1 MSTSTFGLNTNTID
15 ALTSGANVSIG
26 ATNANTINIGRTG
39 QTAILKGSATFQST
53 IVDASSNT
61 GTAGQ
66 FLSSTGTSI
75 LWATVSASSSSV
87 QPLSVQ
93 TFTYAFD
100 VPNARVTPRTDTI
113 TTPAGTVRCSVF
125 CIGSGGNAGRGY
137 FNDPGFG
144 NYVGR
149 TGGGGGAGGIVF
161 IPSLPVSSGTPFDM
175 IVTSSG
181 FTFQYNSAYLNYTN
195 INQFTGY
202 PVIAS
207 GTHGSNGTDAEN
219 SSNGTGGGGG
229 TVNVQSGIY
238 AMSSSAGGSG
248 SNGYFETNSRPM
260 TGTMTTYAGNNV
272 LTLSNSAFTI
282 SPNTVPYGKGGD
294 CLIVAGDKQK
304 IFPVGACCIVV
315 SWNTYY

>member
-1 MSTSTFGLNTNTID
+1 MAMSTSTLGLKANAID
-15 ALTSGANVSIG
+15 GLSLDATVNIG
-26 ATNANTINIGRTG
+26 ALSSTINIGRAG

-53 IVDASSNT
+53 IIDASSNT

-66 FLSSTGTSI
+66 FLSSTGSSV
-75 LWATVSASSSSV
+75 LWATVPASS
-87 QPLSVQ
+87 PLSVQ

-100 VPNARVTPRTDTI
+100 VPNAQVTPRTDTI

-137 FNDPGFG
+137 FNDPGIG
-144 NYVGR
+144 NYIGR
-149 TGGGGGAGGIVF
+149 TGGGGGAGGAVF

-181 FTFQYNSAYLNYTN
+181 FTFQYNSAYLQYTN
-195 INQFTGY
+195 INPFTGY

-207 GTHGSNGTDAEN
+207 GTHGTNGTDA
-219 SSNGTGGGGG
+219 SSNTNGSGGAGG

-238 AMSSSAGGSG
+238 ATSSSAGGQCSG
-248 SNGYFETNSRPM
+248 VYYETNSRPM

-272 LTLSNSAFTI
+272 LTLSNGAFTI

-315 SWNTYY
+315 SWSTYY